1 MLTATFCRAAL
12 SHMFVIRPNIADLG
26 FSQVFAKGRTTSTLQ
41 VWTFVVFVLTV
52 LKYEQNTWFQIIM
65 AWYDISSRF
74 DQNCGLWLIE
84 SWKSSPTFGWNDQL
98 TIIKGGDLL
107 KQCHSF
113 VDWWESTCSYIAQ
126 IVGPRPPLIQM
137 STNIRGANLEQRGG
151 SRSPP
156 PSLFAFTWQP
166 NCNPWWPNCN
176 PLRPNY
182 NPRGP
187 TYNPWGPNY
196 KWEWNYIL
204 TFAGCWFDHLTTP

>member
-1 MLTATFCRAAL
+1 MLCRDSNLPVKCWPPCFVFWILKSSSL
-12 SHMFVIRPNIADLG
+12 SYVCPIDVGSCHLDYLARLLSFNFKWDSLRLTERSSPKIADYR
-26 FSQVFAKGRTTSTLQ
+26 FSQAFAIGRTTSTLQ

-137 STNIRGANLEQRGG
+137 STEIRGANLEQRGV
-151 SRSPP
+151 
-156 PSLFAFTWQP
+156 
-166 NCNPWWPNCN
+166 
-176 PLRPNY
+176 
-182 NPRGP
+182 
-187 TYNPWGPNY
+187 
-196 KWEWNYIL
+196 
-204 TFAGCWFDHLTTP
+204 

>member
-52 LKYEQNTWFQIIM
+52 LRYEQNTWLQIIM

-151 SRSPP
+151 SRVIIP
-156 PSLFAFTWQP
+156 FAPQCR
-166 NCNPWWPNCN
+166 NNNSDV
-176 PLRPNY
+176 L
-182 NPRGP
+182 
-187 TYNPWGPNY
+187 
-196 KWEWNYIL
+196 
-204 TFAGCWFDHLTTP
+204 